1 MSKRTLVIGGGLSG
15 IKAALNLGQ
24 IGIET
29 ILVERTEKLGGTFE
43 KLGSTFPYGDDAR
56 TYLNKYL
63 QTLQSLQNVKIF
75 TKTQVKSVTKVEDGF
90 EVFLEPNGTLF
101 KVGAIIVAIGYTPF
115 DGSRIPNYGQGKF
128 QNVIDSLELVQMLR
142 NGQNLKRPS
151 DQTLPKRVT
160 FITCVG
166 SRDKK
171 TNEYC
176 SSFCCTYTVHLA
188 KMVKEINK
196 KIDVTIMYMDI
207 RTFSS
212 YESLYQAAREIGVKF
227 LRGKPS
233 IVFEEPDTHNVK
245 IQVENTITQ
254 EFVLHETD
262 IAVLSIGAEATEGS
276 YELGKILGIAKDEK
290 TGFFAVS
297 REDDVSALGQERI
310 FIAGN
315 ASGPKD
321 TQYSLAQASAAA
333 MKAFIA
339 IGGVN
344 SLK

>member
-1 MSKRTLVIGGGLSG
+1 MSKSVMVIGGGLSG
-15 IKAALNLGQ
+15 IKAGLNLGQ
-24 IGIET
+24 LGIET
-29 ILVERTEKLGGTFE
+29 ILVECTAKLGGTFE
-43 KLGSTFPYGDDAR
+43 KLGSTFPYGIDAR
-56 TYLNKYL
+56 SLLNKYL
-63 QTLQSLQNVKIF
+63 QPLQSLKNVKIY
-75 TKTQVKSVTKVEDGF
+75 TNAKVKSVTKVNDVF
-90 EVFLEPNGTLF
+90 EVILEPNGTSF
-101 KVGAIIVAIGYTPF
+101 EVGAIIVATGYTPF
-115 DGSRIPNYGQGKF
+115 DATKIPNYGYGKY
-128 QNVIDSLELVQMLR
+128 QNVINSLELVQMLR
-142 NGQNLKRPS
+142 NGQNLMRPS
-151 DQTLPKRVT
+151 GKTLPRSVT

-188 KMVKEINK
+188 KMVKEVDK
-196 KIDVTIMYMDI
+196 KIDVTIMYMDM

-212 YESLYQAAREIGVKF
+212 YESLYQEARASGVKF

-233 IVFEEPDTHNVK
+233 MVFEDPNTQIIT

-262 IAVLSIGAEATEGS
+262 MVVLSIGAEPAVES
-276 YELGKILGIAKDEK
+276 DELGKILGLIKDER
-290 TGFFAVS
+290 TGFFTVS
-297 REDDVSALGQERI
+297 SEDDVSAMGQERI

-339 IGGVN
+339 IGGLH
-344 SLK
+344 S

>member
-1 MSKRTLVIGGGLSG
+1 MSKNVLVIGGGLSG

-24 IGIET
+24 LGIET
-29 ILVERTEKLGGTFE
+29 KLVERADKLGGTFE
-43 KLGSTFPYGDDAR
+43 KLGSTFPYGVDAR

-63 QTLQSLQNVKIF
+63 QTLQSLQNVEIY
-75 TKTQVKSVTKVEDGF
+75 TKTQVKSATKVEDGF
-90 EVFLEPNGTLF
+90 EVILEPGGPTF
-101 KVGAIIVAIGYTPF
+101 KVEAIIVAIGYTPF
-115 DGSRIPNYGQGKF
+115 DGSRIPNYGQGKY

-142 NGQNLKRPS
+142 NGQNLMRPS
-151 DQTLPKRVT
+151 DKTLPRSVT

-188 KMVKEINK
+188 KMVKEIDK
-196 KIDVTIMYMDI
+196 KIDVTIMYMDM

-212 YESLYQAAREIGVKF
+212 YESLYQEARAVGVKF

-233 IVFEEPDTHNVK
+233 MVFEDPNTQIVT

-262 IAVLSIGAEATEGS
+262 IVVLSIGAEPSEGS
-276 YELGKILGIAKDEK
+276 DELGKILGIIKDER

-297 REDDVSALGQERI
+297 REDDVSAMRQERI

-333 MKAFIA
+333 MKAFIT
-339 IGGVN
+339 
-344 SLK
+344 

>member
-1 MSKRTLVIGGGLSG
+1 MPKNVLVIGGGPSG
-15 IKAALNLGQ
+15 IKADLG
-24 IGIET
+24 
-29 ILVERTEKLGGTFE
+29 KLGGTFE
-43 KLGSTFPYGDDAR
+43 KLGPTFPDGVDAR
-56 TYLNKYL
+56 TLLNKYH
-63 QTLQSLQNVKIF
+63 QTLQSLQSVKIYSN
-75 TKTQVKSVTKVEDGF
+75 TQVKSVTKVDDDF
-90 EVFLEPNGTLF
+90 EVILEPNGTSF

-115 DGSRIPNYGQGKF
+115 DAAKILYYGYGKYK
-128 QNVIDSLELVQMLR
+128 NVLNSLELVQMLR
-142 NGQNLKRPS
+142 NDQNLIHLS
-151 DQTLPKRVT
+151 DKTPPKSVT

-188 KMVKEINK
+188 KMIKEVDK
-196 KIDVTIMYMDI
+196 KIDVTIMYMDM

-212 YESLYQAAREIGVKF
+212 YESLYQEARVAGVKF

-233 IVFEEPDTHNVK
+233 MVFEDPNTQIVT

-262 IAVLSIGAEATEGS
+262 MVVLSIGAEPNEGS
-276 YELGKILGIAKDEK
+276 DELGKTLGIIKDER

-297 REDDVSALGQERI
+297 SEDDVSALGQERI

-339 IGGVN
+339 IGGLH
-344 SLK
+344 S